1 VSPGLPARAAGLVRL
16 GHPFPSLLDGI
27 VTAVLALVAGADGNR
42 AALLGLAMVCLQ
54 VSIGA
59 LNDLLDV
66 ERDRGRK
73 PGKPIPA
80 GLVGRGTAIALVVG
94 ALVVGLTG
102 SAFAGPAALAVA
114 LVGTGVGWAYDIRL
128 KTTGWAWLPFAVGLP
143 LLPVYAWVGATG
155 RLPQASVLL
164 VPLAIVGGAGI
175 ALLNGLADVERDRAA
190 EVPTPAVRLGAR
202 RARWLSGALLGL
214 AGAGALGSLGAVG
227 AQPGAWV
234 LAAAGLALVGA
245 GLVLAGSSSGARRE
259 RGWEAGAIGLG
270 LVAAGWVLGLAGRGL
285 L

>member
-1 VSPGLPARAAGLVRL
+1 M
-16 GHPFPSLLDGI
+16 
-27 VTAVLALVAGADGNR
+27 TATLALVAGAEGTR
-42 AALLGLAMVCLQ
+42 TALLGLAMVSLQ

-59 LNDLLDV
+59 LNDVLDV
-66 ERDRGRK
+66 DRDRGRK

-80 GLVGRGTAIALVVG
+80 GLVGRGTATAVVVG
-94 ALVVGLTG
+94 SLVIGLTA
-102 SAFAGPAALAVA
+102 SAFAGPGALAVA
-114 LVGTGVGWAYDIRL
+114 LAGIGVGWAYDLRL
-128 KTTGWAWLPFAVGLP
+128 KTTGWAWLPFAIGLP

-155 RLPQASVLL
+155 RLSPAFGLL
-164 VPLAIVGGAGI
+164 VPLAIVAGAGV
-175 ALLNGLADVERDRAA
+175 ALLNGLADVDRDRAA
-190 EVPTPAVRLGAR
+190 GVPTPVVRLGAR

-214 AGAGALGSLGAVG
+214 AGAGAAGSLAAVG
-227 AQPGAWV
+227 AQPWAWV
-234 LAAAGLALVGA
+234 LVAAGLAVIAA

>member
-1 VSPGLPARAAGLVRL
+1 
-16 GHPFPSLLDGI
+16 
-27 VTAVLALVAGADGNR
+27 VTAALALVAGADGNR
-42 AALLGLAMVCLQ
+42 AALLGLAMVSLQ

-59 LNDLLDV
+59 LNDLRDV
-66 ERDRGRK
+66 DRDRGRK
-73 PGKPIPA
+73 PGKPIAA
-80 GLVGRGTAIALVVG
+80 GLVGHGTAIAVVVV
-94 ALVVGLTG
+94 ALVVGLTV
-102 SAFAGPAALAVA
+102 SAVAGPAALAVA
-114 LVGTGVGWAYDIRL
+114 LIGTGVGWAYDIWL

-155 RLPQASVLL
+155 RIPPAFGLL
-164 VPLAIVGGAGI
+164 VPLAIVAGAGV
-175 ALLNGLADVERDRAA
+175 ALLNGLADVDRDRAA
-190 EVPTPAVRLGAR
+190 EVATPAVRLGAR
-202 RARWLSGALLGL
+202 RARWLSASLLGL
-214 AGAGALGSLGAVG
+214 AGTGVVGSLAAVG

-234 LAAAGLALVGA
+234 LGAAGLALVGA